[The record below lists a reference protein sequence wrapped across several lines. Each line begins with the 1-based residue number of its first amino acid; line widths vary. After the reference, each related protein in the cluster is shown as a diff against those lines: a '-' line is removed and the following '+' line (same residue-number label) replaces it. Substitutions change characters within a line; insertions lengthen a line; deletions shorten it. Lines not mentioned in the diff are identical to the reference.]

1 MRSAIREE
9 ECTVS
14 RDVTRDEGDVI
25 LLGGR
30 REVMS
35 KRSQKKFQRRD
46 NV

>member
-25 LLGGR
+25 LLGGK
-30 REVMS
+30 EGGYEQEKSEEIS
-35 KRSQKKFQRRD
+35 KKR
-46 NV
+46 